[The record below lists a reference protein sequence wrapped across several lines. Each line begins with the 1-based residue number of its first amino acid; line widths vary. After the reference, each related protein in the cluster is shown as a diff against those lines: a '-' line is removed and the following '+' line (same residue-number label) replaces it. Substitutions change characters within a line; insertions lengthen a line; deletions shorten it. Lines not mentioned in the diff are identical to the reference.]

1 MGTEKEEETMA
12 AYTHKNLGDVN
23 DSAPGFGFG
32 DMGEVRFAKDE
43 LEAERT
49 GISHLKLNPGVRMPF
64 AHKHEEAEE
73 IYVVIA
79 GSGLMKMDDEIVEIV
94 ELDAIRI
101 SPEVARGFEAGPEG
115 ISLLAV
121 GARHDGD
128 GEVLKDW
135 WTD

>member
-1 MGTEKEEETMA
+1 MA
-12 AYTHKNLGDVN
+12 DYTHKNLSEVKDA
-23 DSAPGFGFG
+23 APGFGFG

-43 LEAERT
+43 LDAERT

-64 AHKHEEAEE
+64 GHKHDEAEE

-101 SPEVARGFEAGPEG
+101 SPEIARSFEASPEG

>member
-1 MGTEKEEETMA
+1 MA
-12 AYTHKNLGDVN
+12 DYTHMNLSNVKDA
-23 DSAPGFGFG
+23 APGFGFG
-32 DMGEVRFAKDE
+32 EMGQIRFAKDD
-43 LEAERT
+43 LDAERT
-49 GISHLKLNPGVRMPF
+49 GITHLKLNPGTRMPF
-64 AHKHEEAEE
+64 GHVHEEAEE

-101 SPEVARGFEAGPEG
+101 SPQTARGFEAGPEG

-128 GEVLKDW
+128 GEVLPNW
-135 WTD
+135 WSD

>member
-1 MGTEKEEETMA
+1 MS
-12 AYTHKNLGDVN
+12 AYTHKNLNEVN
-23 DSAPGFGFG
+23 DAAPGFGFG

-43 LEAERT
+43 LDAERT

-64 AHKHEEAEE
+64 GHKHDQAEE

-101 SPEVARGFEAGPEG
+101 SPEVARGFEAGPDG

>member
-1 MGTEKEEETMA
+1 MA
-12 AYTHKNLGDVN
+12 DYTHKNLSEVKDA
-23 DSAPGFGFG
+23 APGFGFG
-32 DMGEVRFAKDE
+32 EMGQIRFAKDD
-43 LEAERT
+43 LDAERT
-49 GISHLKLNPGVRMPF
+49 GITHLKLNPGTRMPF
-64 AHKHEEAEE
+64 GHVHEEAEE

-79 GSGLMKMDDEIVEIV
+79 GSGQMKMGDEIVEIV

-101 SPEVARGFEAGPEG
+101 SPEIARGFAAGPEG

-128 GEVLKDW
+128 GEVLPNW

>member
-1 MGTEKEEETMA
+1 MTD
-12 AYTHKNLGDVN
+12 YTHKNLREVEN
-23 DSAPGFGFG
+23 AAPGFGFG
-32 DMGEVRFAKDE
+32 DMGEVRFAKDD

-49 GISHLKLNPGVRMPF
+49 GITHLKLNPGVRMPF
-64 AHKHEEAEE
+64 AHKHDEAEE

-79 GSGLMKMDDEIVEIV
+79 GSGLVKMDDEIVEIV

-101 SPEVARGFEAGPEG
+101 SPEIVRSFEAGPDG

>member
-1 MGTEKEEETMA
+1 MA
-12 AYTHKNLGDVN
+12 DYTHKNLGDVE
-23 DSAPGFGFG
+23 DAAPGFGFG
-32 DMGEVRFAKDE
+32 EMGQIRFAKDD
-43 LEAERT
+43 LDAERT
-49 GISHLKLNPGVRMPF
+49 GITHLKLNPSTRMPF
-64 AHKHEEAEE
+64 GHKHDEAEE

-79 GSGLMKMDDEIVEIV
+79 GSGLMKMGDEIVEIT

-101 SPEVARGFEAGPEG
+101 SPQTARGFEAGPEG

-128 GEVLKDW
+128 GEILKDW

>member
-1 MGTEKEEETMA
+1 MS
-12 AYTHKNLGDVN
+12 AYTHKNLSEVN
-23 DSAPGFGFG
+23 DAAPGFGFG
-32 DMGEVRFAKDE
+32 EMGEVRFAKDD
-43 LEAERT
+43 LDAERT
-49 GISHLKLNPGVRMPF
+49 GITHLKLNPGVRMPF
-64 AHKHEEAEE
+64 AHKHDKAEE

-101 SPEVARGFEAGPEG
+101 SPEVTRGFEAGPDG
-115 ISLLAV
+115 ITLLAV

-128 GEVLKDW
+128 GEVLKEW

>member
-1 MGTEKEEETMA
+1 MA
-12 AYTHKNLGDVN
+12 GYTHKNLSEVKDA
-23 DSAPGFGFG
+23 APGFGFG
-32 DMGEVRFAKDE
+32 EMGEVRFAKDD
-43 LEAERT
+43 LDAERT

-64 AHKHEEAEE
+64 AHKHDKAEE

-101 SPEVARGFEAGPEG
+101 SPEIARGFEAGPDG
-115 ISLLAV
+115 ITLLAV

-128 GEVLKDW
+128 GEVLQDW

>member
-1 MGTEKEEETMA
+1 MA
-12 AYTHKNLGDVN
+12 GYTHKSLTEVD
-23 DSAPGFGFG
+23 DAAPGFGFG

-43 LEAERT
+43 LDAERT
-49 GISHLKLNPGVRMPF
+49 GITHLKLNPGVRMPF
-64 AHKHEEAEE
+64 AHKHDEAEE

-101 SPEVARGFEAGPEG
+101 SPEIARSFEAGPDG

-121 GARHDGD
+121 GARHDND
-128 GEVLKDW
+128 GEILKDW

>member
-1 MGTEKEEETMA
+1 MA
-12 AYTHKNLGDVN
+12 DYTHMNLSDVK
-23 DSAPGFGFG
+23 DAAPGFGFG
-32 DMGEVRFAKDE
+32 EMGQIRFAKDD
-43 LEAERT
+43 LDAERT
-49 GISHLKLNPGVRMPF
+49 GITHMKLNPGTRMPF
-64 AHKHEEAEE
+64 GHKHDEAEE

-101 SPEVARGFEAGPEG
+101 SPETARGFEAGPEG

-128 GEVLKDW
+128 GEVLQGW

>member
-1 MGTEKEEETMA
+1 MST
-12 AYTHKNLGDVN
+12 YTHKNLTEVD
-23 DSAPGFGFG
+23 DAAPGFGFG

-43 LEAERT
+43 LDAERT
-49 GISHLKLNPGVRMPF
+49 GITHLKLNPGVRMPF
-64 AHKHEEAEE
+64 GHKHDEAEE

-101 SPEVARGFEAGPEG
+101 SPEVGRCFEAGPEG